1 MVGELWWKLFSY
13 GSLYKTMQYTV
24 TLCVNVMH
32 RSFCESRLHVVL
44 PVFDASRSSSVF
56 SRRRDDTSSRR
67 AKFLRRCVV
76 ERARHGAQ
84 PSKRNRELPKTS
96 VGKNG

>member
-1 MVGELWWKLFSY
+1 M
-13 GSLYKTMQYTV
+13 LYY
-24 TLCVNVMH
+24 LCLM
-32 RSFCESRLHVVL
+32 
-44 PVFDASRSSSVF
+44 PVEALVF
-56 SRRRDDTSSRR
+56 SGDGGMITSSRR

-96 VGKNG
+96 VGENG